1 MDMPFTRSVRTLC
14 VKKQQ
19 SADVSKCKHC
29 VSMCKHIAE
38 RADRYTDEVCNM
50 GPTHYKNKD
59 NEIDIL

>member
-29 VSMCKHIAE
+29 VSICKHIAE
-38 RADRYTDEVCNM
+38 RADRYR
-50 GPTHYKNKD
+50 
-59 NEIDIL
+59 